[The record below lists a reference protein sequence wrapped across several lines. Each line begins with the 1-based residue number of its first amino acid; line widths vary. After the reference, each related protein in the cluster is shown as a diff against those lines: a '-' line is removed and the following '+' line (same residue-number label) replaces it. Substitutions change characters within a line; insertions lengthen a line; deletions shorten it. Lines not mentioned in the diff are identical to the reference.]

1 MRIFKFAENANFDF
15 VGQRYVAFIVT
26 VVMILGS
33 VYLFATKG
41 LNYGIDFTGGV
52 MMEVRTPT
60 VPDLAQLREGLENLN
75 LGAISIQE
83 FGEKTDFMIR
93 IPEQKGGN
101 IAQQKAVELVKT
113 YLDGTVVTEG
123 QTMEYR
129 RTEFVGPQVGDELK
143 TNAVIAFVLTVFAIL
158 GYIWFRFEWQYGV
171 SAVITLIHDTTAV
184 VGLFA
189 LLGMQFDLAAMA
201 AVLMVAGYSSNDTV
215 IVFDRIR
222 ENRRKFKKMPI
233 MELINLSTNQTL
245 SRTLMTSL
253 TTILALVALWVFGGT
268 VIRDFVVSMLFGVVV
283 GTYSS
288 IYVASSTLIYLRFK
302 GDEKRDG
309 SVETTPASAK

>member
-1 MRIFKFAENANFDF
+1 MRIFKFAENANYNF
-15 VGQRYVAFIVT
+15 VGQRFVAFFIT
-26 VVMILGS
+26 AAMILGAI
-33 VYLFATKG
+33 YLFMAKG

-52 MMEVRTPT
+52 MMEVRTP
-60 VPDLAQLREGLENLN
+60 VAPDLAQLRAGLEGLD

-83 FGEKTDFMIR
+83 FGEKTDLMIR
-93 IPEQKGGN
+93 IPEQKGGAE
-101 IAQQKAVELVKT
+101 AQQHAVASVKT
-113 YLDGTVVTEG
+113 YLDDVIIGEKPI
-123 QTMEYR
+123 EYR

-143 TNAVIAFVLTVFAIL
+143 TNAVIAFALTILAIL
-158 GYIWFRFEWQYGV
+158 GYVWMRFEWQYGV
-171 SAVITLIHDTTAV
+171 SAIICLVHDTTAV

-222 ENRRKFKKMPI
+222 ENRRKYKKMPI

-253 TTILALVALWVFGGT
+253 TTILALVALWIFGGT
-268 VIRDFVVSMLFGVVV
+268 VIRDFVVAMLFGVVV

-288 IYVASSTLIYLRFK
+288 IYVASSALIYLPFK

-309 SVETTPASAK
+309 TPESVTAE